1 MTVGNTFFFHQ
12 GHLEEVRPC
21 LSKYWQKIIYPSCQI
36 SLVSFCC
43 SCILKLVRS
52 SSRIL
57 FVFYFLTLVL
67 ASKARLTAFGSI
79 FCVYYTGSVEK
90 TLVFDIA
97 GGINEDLAT
106 NNVEKIQE
114 NAMGR
119 SRVFT
124 VSVGKKHDYSDQ
136 FRLNEI
142 RLLR

>member
-1 MTVGNTFFFHQ
+1 M
-12 GHLEEVRPC
+12 
-21 LSKYWQKIIYPSCQI
+21 
-36 SLVSFCC
+36 
-43 SCILKLVRS
+43 
-52 SSRIL
+52 
-57 FVFYFLTLVL
+57 VL